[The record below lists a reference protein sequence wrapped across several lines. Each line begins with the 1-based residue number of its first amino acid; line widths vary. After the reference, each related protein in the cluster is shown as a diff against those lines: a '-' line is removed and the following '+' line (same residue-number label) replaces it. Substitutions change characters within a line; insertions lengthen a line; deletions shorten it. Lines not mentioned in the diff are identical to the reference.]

1 MTDVDQRPRLDRSAL
16 EQLLAGLTAVRG
28 GDFSRRLAPT
38 GDPLV
43 DEIASV
49 FNGMA
54 DQLDQFTSEVTRVA
68 REVGTEG
75 KLGGQAHVPGVSGTW
90 KDLTESV
97 NAMAGNLTTQVRNIA
112 QVATAVAK
120 GDLTQKIGV
129 AAQGEILELKTT
141 LNTMV
146 DQLSAFADEV
156 TRVAREVG
164 TQGDLGGQAV
174 VHGVSGTWKDLTD
187 NVNSMADNLTNQVRN
202 IAQVTTAVAQGD
214 LTKKIDVDARG
225 EILELKTTINTM
237 VDQLS
242 SFAAEVTR
250 VAREV
255 GREGKL
261 GGQAEVEGVSGTW
274 KRLTENVNEL
284 AGNLTRQVRAISQ
297 VTSAVAAGDLT
308 RTISVDAEGEV
319 AELKDTINTMVDTL
333 RETVQA
339 SRDQDWLKTNLASI
353 GSMMQGHRDLE
364 VVAELIMEELAPLM
378 GALHGTFFLAEQAGD
393 ETSLRL
399 IAGYGLRA
407 DKDAPMQY
415 RIGQSLI
422 GQVAKSKRLVV
433 VDEIPHGYI
442 KISSGLG
449 EAPPANLVVFPLL
462 FEGEVL
468 GVVELASFSRFTP
481 IQIDFL
487 EQFAET
493 LGISVNAIIANSRT
507 DTLLDQSQ
515 RLATELQAR
524 SSELQARSEELQ
536 RSNADLEDKA
546 ELLAAQKQDIEAKN
560 SEIERAR
567 AEIEERARQLALA
580 SQYKSQFLANMSHEL
595 RTPLNSLLILAR
607 LLAQNPGRNLT
618 GKQVEYANVIHSAG
632 SDLLQLINDI
642 LDLSKVEAGRMDL
655 HAERFTLAALIE
667 DLQTTFQPLTT
678 EKGLDFEVAVEPSAL
693 SELDTDRQRLRQVVG
708 NLLSNA
714 VKFTERGR
722 VTLRVSATAAAD
734 GQGGEPELVFAVVD
748 TGIGIAPEN
757 LAVIFGAFQQG
768 DGTLS
773 RRYGGTGLGLSIAS
787 QVSALLG
794 GQITATSDLGHGST
808 FTLRV
813 PATLPA
819 SPPFDDAAD
828 AFAALSEGSPTPDG
842 LIGYAGRPGRGG
854 AGEGR
859 GPDQG
864 SGPTDAGPDEI
875 SRPLRAAMADIT
887 RAASS
892 IVASGAGGRDDESV
906 PVAVVAGTAATVSA
920 IAGPAGGDEGG
931 GGQDRN
937 VLVFEGTSGG
947 LLTLLAYSAISDL
960 AGVGTAV
967 RVSTAVGPSQGV
979 AMLAAEPFRCVVVD
993 LAMPTALEFL
1003 EQAQEKPELREVP
1016 VLAYQSAQ
1024 PDTANA
1030 DRFAALRS
1038 AYPTLELLPSLD
1050 ELRERITLHLSAAR
1064 PGQVPVFV
1072 GNSVAVAD
1080 SPKRANEPVPD
1091 EHPGLRGKHV
1101 LVIDDDARNVFAITS
1116 SLELHGIEVTHASDG
1131 RQGIEVLRANP
1142 ETDLILTD
1150 IMMPGM
1156 DGYATMT
1163 AIRRMPEFESLPII
1177 AVTARAMP
1185 SDREKSLAAG
1195 ANDYVTKPV
1204 DTDELMACMGRWLA
1218 SA

>member
-1 MTDVDQRPRLDRSAL
+1 MTDVDQRPRLDRSGL

-28 GDFSRRLAPT
+28 GDFSRRLALT

-43 DEIASV
+43 DEIATV

-75 KLGGQAHVPGVSGTW
+75 KLGGQAHVSGVSGTW
-90 KDLTESV
+90 RDLTESV

-129 AAQGEILELKTT
+129 EAQGEILELKTT

-187 NVNSMADNLTNQVRN
+187 NVNSMANNLTNQVRN

-255 GREGKL
+255 GREGQL

-308 RTISVDAEGEV
+308 RTISVEAEGEV
-319 AELKDTINTMVDTL
+319 AELKDNINMMVQSL

-378 GALHGTFFLAEQAGD
+378 GAQHGTFFLAEEFGG
-393 ETSLRL
+393 EIRLRL

-407 DKDAPMQY
+407 DKDAPIQY

-422 GQVAKSKRLVV
+422 GQVAKSKRLIV
-433 VDEIPHGYI
+433 VDDIPQGYI
-442 KISSGLG
+442 RITSGLG
-449 EAPPANLVVFPLL
+449 EAPPANLVVLPLL

-468 GVVELASFSRFTP
+468 GVVELASFGTFTP

-493 LGISVNAIIANSRT
+493 LGITVNAIIANSRT
-507 DTLLDQSQ
+507 DTLLGQSQ
-515 RLATELQAR
+515 RLTAELQAR

-618 GKQVEYANVIHSAG
+618 AKQVEYANVIHSAG

-667 DLQTTFQPLTT
+667 DLQATFQPLTT
-678 EKGLDFEVAVEPSAL
+678 EKGLDFEVAIEPSAL
-693 SELDTDRQRLRQVVG
+693 AELDTDRQRLRQVVG

-722 VTLRVSATAAAD
+722 VTLQVSATSAAD
-734 GQGGEPELVFAVVD
+734 GQGGDPELVFSVVD

-808 FTLRV
+808 FTLQV
-813 PATLPA
+813 PAALPA
-819 SPPFDDAAD
+819 IPPYDEAAD
-828 AFAALSEGSPTPDG
+828 AFAALTEGSPTPDG
-842 LIGYAGRPGRGG
+842 LIGYAGPG
-854 AGEGR
+854 AGTA
-859 GPDQG
+859 GP
-864 SGPTDAGPDEI
+864 GPDEVGQ
-875 SRPLRAAMADIT
+875 PLRAAMADIT

-892 IVASGAGGRDDESV
+892 IIASGPGGRDDDHV
-906 PVAVVAGTAATVSA
+906 PVALVAGAAVTGTAATVTA
-920 IAGPAGGDEGG
+920 IAGPAAGDAGGEAV
-931 GGQDRN
+931 GQDRN

-960 AGVGTAV
+960 AGVSTAV

-1024 PDTANA
+1024 PESATM

-1064 PGQVPVFV
+1064 PGQVPAFV
-1072 GNSVAVAD
+1072 GSSVAAAESARRADEPVAD
-1080 SPKRANEPVPD
+1080 D
-1091 EHPGLRGKHV
+1091 HPELRGKHV

-1163 AIRRMPEFESLPII
+1163 AIRQMPEFESLPII

-1204 DTDELMACMGRWLA
+1204 DTDELIACMERWLA
-1218 SA
+1218 HSG

>member
-1 MTDVDQRPRLDRSAL
+1 M
-16 EQLLAGLTAVRG
+16 
-28 GDFSRRLAPT
+28 
-38 GDPLV
+38 
-43 DEIASV
+43 
-49 FNGMA
+49 
-54 DQLDQFTSEVTRVA
+54 
-68 REVGTEG
+68 
-75 KLGGQAHVPGVSGTW
+75 
-90 KDLTESV
+90 
-97 NAMAGNLTTQVRNIA
+97 
-112 QVATAVAK
+112 
-120 GDLTQKIGV
+120 
-129 AAQGEILELKTT
+129 
-141 LNTMV
+141 
-146 DQLSAFADEV
+146 
-156 TRVAREVG
+156 
-164 TQGDLGGQAV
+164 
-174 VHGVSGTWKDLTD
+174 
-187 NVNSMADNLTNQVRN
+187 RN

-308 RTISVDAEGEV
+308 RTISVEAEGEV
-319 AELKDTINTMVDTL
+319 AELKDNINMMVQSL

-378 GALHGTFFLAEQAGD
+378 GAQHGTFFLAEEFGG
-393 ETSLRL
+393 ETRLRL

-407 DKDAPMQY
+407 DKDAPIQY

-422 GQVAKSKRLVV
+422 GQVAKSKRLIV
-433 VDEIPHGYI
+433 VDDIPQGYI
-442 KISSGLG
+442 RITSGLG
-449 EAPPANLVVFPLL
+449 EAPPANLVVLPLL

-468 GVVELASFSRFTP
+468 GVVELASFSTFTP

-507 DTLLDQSQ
+507 DTLLGQSQ
-515 RLATELQAR
+515 RLTAELQAR

-618 GKQVEYANVIHSAG
+618 AKQVEYANVIHSAG

-655 HAERFTLAALIE
+655 HAERFTLGALIE
-667 DLQTTFQPLTT
+667 DLQATFQPLTT
-678 EKGLDFEVAVEPSAL
+678 EKGLDFEVAIEPSAL
-693 SELDTDRQRLRQVVG
+693 AELDTDRQRLRQVVG

-722 VTLRVSATAAAD
+722 VTLRVSATPAAD
-734 GQGGEPELVFAVVD
+734 GQGGDPELVFSVVD

-794 GQITATSDLGHGST
+794 GQITATSDLGRGST

-819 SPPFDDAAD
+819 APPFDEAAD
-828 AFAALSEGSPTPDG
+828 AFAALAEGSPTPDG
-842 LIGYAGRPGRGG
+842 LIGYAGPAGRGG
-854 AGEGR
+854 RGEAREPAQGAG
-859 GPDQG
+859 
-864 SGPTDAGPDEI
+864 TAAAGPDEI
-875 SRPLRAAMADIT
+875 SQPLRAAMADIT

-892 IVASGAGGRDDESV
+892 IIASGAGGRDDDSV
-906 PVAVVAGTAATVSA
+906 PVALVAGAAVTGTAATVTA
-920 IAGPAGGDEGG
+920 IAGPAAGDAAAGRRP
-931 GGQDRN
+931 GQERARLRGHQRRPADAAR
-937 VLVFEGTSGG
+937 LQR
-947 LLTLLAYSAISDL
+947 DL
-960 AGVGTAV
+960 RPGRRQHRRAGVHRRRPQPGGRDAGG
-967 RVSTAVGPSQGV
+967 RA
-979 AMLAAEPFRCVVVD
+979 
-993 LAMPTALEFL
+993 
-1003 EQAQEKPELREVP
+1003 VP
-1016 VLAYQSAQ
+1016 VRGRR
-1024 PDTANA
+1024 PGHA
-1030 DRFAALRS
+1030 DRPRVPRAGAGEAGAPRGPGARLPVRAAGQREHGPLRGAALRVPD
-1038 AYPTLELLPSLD
+1038 AGAAALAGRAPRADHAAPVG
-1050 ELRERITLHLSAAR
+1050 RPAGPGARVRRRAR
-1064 PGQVPVFV
+1064 PPR
-1072 GNSVAVAD
+1072 
-1080 SPKRANEPVPD
+1080 PRA
-1091 EHPGLRGKHV
+1091 PGERTSRSRTTTPSC
-1101 LVIDDDARNVFAITS
+1101 AASTCSSSTTTPATS
-1116 SLELHGIEVTHASDG
+1116 SRSPARSSCTAS
-1131 RQGIEVLRANP
+1131 R
-1142 ETDLILTD
+1142 
-1150 IMMPGM
+1150 
-1156 DGYATMT
+1156 
-1163 AIRRMPEFESLPII
+1163 
-1177 AVTARAMP
+1177 
-1185 SDREKSLAAG
+1185 
-1195 ANDYVTKPV
+1195 
-1204 DTDELMACMGRWLA
+1204 
-1218 SA
+1218 